1 MPART
6 LGELYHPEGAPR
18 NLYLRREPE
27 EPAPE
32 PVVVPEPPDWLP
44 PTAVEVWERSVQAM
58 IQERIWRPCFEPT
71 VAMFASLYAQFT
83 EMPGAFSATKLVQLR
98 LLAGDLGLSP
108 STIGNVSRVPRT

>member
-1 MPART
+1 MPARSK
-6 LGELYHPEGAPR
+6 GELYHPEGAPR
-18 NLYLRREPE
+18 NLYLRRKPE

-71 VAMFASLYAQFT
+71 VAIFASLYAQFT
-83 EMPGAFSATKLVQLR
+83 EIPGTFSATKLVQLR

-108 STIGNVSRVPRT
+108 STIGNVSRIPRS